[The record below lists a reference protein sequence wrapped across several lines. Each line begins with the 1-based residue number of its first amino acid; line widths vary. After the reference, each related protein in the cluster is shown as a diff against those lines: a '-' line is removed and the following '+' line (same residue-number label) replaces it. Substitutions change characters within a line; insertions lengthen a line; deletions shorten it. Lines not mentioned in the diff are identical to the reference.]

1 MAVELLVLP
10 SQTAP
15 NAVMLRSVARGT
27 TAVDAEI
34 VAAVGAATALATVRL
49 SGPAS
54 ASLVYAVPAEL
65 FHACAV
71 STSAPFGKLVVS
83 MVAEAVVES
92 GDTVAVATRV
102 GPLKISTFLKAV
114 PASCNVVLLP

>member
-1 MAVELLVLP
+1 MVPLFAACAVWMPAAADPSSVTWSITNLV
-10 SQTAP
+10 AP
-15 NAVMLRSVARGT
+15 NAVRLGSVARGT

-92 GDTVAVATRV
+92 GDT
-102 GPLKISTFLKAV
+102 
-114 PASCNVVLLP
+114 